1 MARTTPTLAD
11 LGEAEFLKRIARLV
25 PGPEPGVVGIG
36 DDAALLPVE
45 RGSVLLT
52 TDTLVEGTHFDRRW
66 FRPEETGYKALA
78 ANLSDAAAMGG
89 APRFAVVSLILPGA
103 TAMQAVVRLYRGM
116 LGLARRTG
124 VSVVGGNVAEGATV
138 SVTLSLLGSFPRGE
152 PVLRTGSRPG
162 DRLYVS
168 GQPGLARLG
177 YRLLAGASGGRGGT
191 AERASGHRASGSRS
205 RRPRLP
211 DLWDAP
217 GKDAASARRTL
228 ARSHPGGPSALKRF
242 LTPEPRLAL
251 ARNLQ
256 LYRPTAMID
265 VSDGLGEDLF
275 HLAGGGCAMHVDPA
289 RFPLSPSFRKLAVLL
304 GEDPAEAFLAG
315 GEDYELLVALP
326 PETAERLGPR
336 AVLAGTA
343 LTAIGA
349 VAAGSGV
356 FLSGTPKRALS
367 RSGFQHFRR
376 RS

>member
-1 MARTTPTLAD
+1 MARSSPTLAD
-11 LGEAEFLKRIARLV
+11 LGEARFLERIARLV
-25 PGPEPGVVGIG
+25 PEAEPGVVGIG
-36 DDAALLPVE
+36 DDAAILPGG

-52 TDTLVEGTHFDRRW
+52 TDALVEGTHFHRRW
-66 FRPEETGYKALA
+66 FRPEEAGYKALA
-78 ANLSDAAAMGG
+78 VNLSDAAAMGG
-89 APRFAVVSLILPGA
+89 VPRFAAVSLILPGT
-103 TAMQAVVRLYRGM
+103 TAMQSVARLYRGM

-124 VSVVGGNVAEGATV
+124 VSVVGGNVAEGKAV
-138 SVTLSLLGSFPRGE
+138 SVTVSLLGSFPRGE
-152 PVLRTGSRPG
+152 PVLRSGARPG

-177 YRLLAGASGGRGGT
+177 LRLLQDR
-191 AERASGHRASGSRS
+191 RASGSGGRS
-205 RRPRLP
+205 RSRAREPRLP
-211 DLWDAP
+211 DLWESAGKEAAAP
-217 GKDAASARRTL
+217 RREL
-228 ARSHPGGPSALKRF
+228 ARSHPGGATALKRF

-275 HLAGGGCAMHVDPA
+275 HLAGGGRAMRVDPG
-289 RFPLSPSFRKLAVLL
+289 RFSFPPAFRKLASIL
-304 GEDPAEAFLAG
+304 GEAPEDAYLKG

-336 AVLAGTA
+336 AVLAGTP
-343 LTAIGA
+343 LTAIGT

-356 FLSGTPKRALS
+356 ILEGDRQRTLS

-376 RS
+376 S